1 MGRYTGPVCRLCRRV
16 GEKLALKGD
25 RCFTPSCAVEK
36 RRTPPGDPPRRRRRL
51 SDWGTQLR
59 EKQKGRYIYGLME
72 SQFSKYMEEA
82 RKKPGV
88 TGIYLLQLLERRL
101 DNVIF
106 RLGFSDSRQQA
117 RQLVIHGH
125 FNINGKPVNI
135 PSYRVRPN
143 DVVTWKES
151 RKNRDFYKQITEG
164 LPKRPVPEWLN
175 LDTNDM
181 SGRVLQLPDEEAV
194 ESTIDSQL
202 IVEYYSR

>member
-16 GEKLALKGD
+16 GEKLTLKGD

-36 RRTPPGDPPRRRRRL
+36 RRTPPGDPSRRRRRL

-82 RKKPGV
+82 RKRPGV
-88 TGIYLLQLLERRL
+88 TGIYLLQLLERRF

-117 RQLVIHGH
+117 RQLVTHGH
-125 FNINGKPVNI
+125 FAINGRPNNI
-135 PSYRVRPN
+135 PSYRVQPN

-151 RKNRDFYKQITEG
+151 RKNRDFYKQCTEG

-175 LDTNDM
+175 LDIDTM
-181 SGRVLQLPDEEAV
+181 SGKVLQLPDEQAV
-194 ESTIDSQL
+194 EATIDSQL